1 MKEVFVLNDL
11 QQVQALASPLRHQ
24 ILQQLQTAQT
34 AKQVATALEEQP
46 TKLYHHFKLLK
57 EARLIT
63 LIEIRQKRGT
73 WEKYYQATA
82 KKYMIAPHLFDY
94 RVSGGQPLKME
105 KLRAIENLYQS
116 SQEEIQDTL
125 RKIDDQSLPK
135 FQSESIFTKLR
146 IVKTSANLELLRDQ
160 LRNLLRECERTDDNA
175 QASFELL
182 LGYYPL

>member
-1 MKEVFVLNDL
+1 MKDVFVLNEM

-24 ILQQLQTAQT
+24 ILHQLQEAQT
-34 AKQVATALEEQP
+34 AKQVATALDEQP

-94 RVSGGQPLKME
+94 RTSGGQPLKIE
-105 KLRAIENLYQS
+105 KLRAIENLYQK
-116 SQEEIQDTL
+116 SQEEIQDKL
-125 RKIDDQSLPK
+125 NAIDPEGLQN
-135 FQSESIFTKLR
+135 FQSASIFTTLR
-146 IVKTSANLELLRDQ
+146 IKKNKANLQLLRDN
-160 LRNLLRECERTDDNA
+160 LRTLLRECERTDDNA
-175 QASFELL
+175 QTSFELL
-182 LGYYPL
+182 LAYYPL